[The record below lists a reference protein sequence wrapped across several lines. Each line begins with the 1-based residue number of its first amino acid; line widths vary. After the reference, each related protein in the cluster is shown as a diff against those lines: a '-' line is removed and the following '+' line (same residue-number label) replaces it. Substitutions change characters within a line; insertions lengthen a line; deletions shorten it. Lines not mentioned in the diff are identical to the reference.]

1 MPERDLARCAHV
13 FALLE
18 AFGLRV
24 ELEHQ
29 QRVWDRGATCPER
42 SERPWVTDEDPRIMM
57 DTMRMASLDMWAL
70 FNYTLEDPRDD
81 ASLMKAFIEQKAEV
95 LHKQ

>member
-1 MPERDLARCAHV
+1 
-13 FALLE
+13 
-18 AFGLRV
+18 
-24 ELEHQ
+24 
-29 QRVWDRGATCPER
+29 
-42 SERPWVTDEDPRIMM
+42 MM

-70 FNYTLEDPRDD
+70 FNYTLEGPQDD